1 MVEEVEDFGM
11 GLKRNIDGDVDVK
24 QSSGTGKKWQDRWDR
39 WMDRFVAAIL
49 RLPGCPAAP

>member
-11 GLKRNIDGDVDVK
+11 GLRGNIDGDVDVK

-49 RLPGCPAAP
+49 RLPRLPP